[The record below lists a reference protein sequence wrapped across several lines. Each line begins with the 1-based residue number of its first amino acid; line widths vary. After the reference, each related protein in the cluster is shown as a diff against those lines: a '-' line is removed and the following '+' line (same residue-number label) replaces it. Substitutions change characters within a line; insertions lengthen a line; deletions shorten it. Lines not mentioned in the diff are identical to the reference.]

1 MIINKGWRDF
11 GVSPFYLVGTIW
23 GQL

>member
-1 MIINKGWRDF
+1 MSINEGWRDF
-11 GVSPFYLVGTIW
+11 GISPFYLVGTIW

>member
-1 MIINKGWRDF
+1 MIINEGWRDF
-11 GVSPFYLVGTIW
+11 DVSPFYLVGTIW